1 MYGTS
6 VFAEN
11 IQIDPFIGKTNGL
24 LRVEYAG
31 AEKRFSI
38 NLQI

>member
-11 IQIDPFIGKTNGL
+11 IQIDPFIGKTNDL
-24 LRVEYAG
+24 IRVEYAR
-31 AEKRFSI
+31 AVKCFRVH
-38 NLQI
+38 LQI